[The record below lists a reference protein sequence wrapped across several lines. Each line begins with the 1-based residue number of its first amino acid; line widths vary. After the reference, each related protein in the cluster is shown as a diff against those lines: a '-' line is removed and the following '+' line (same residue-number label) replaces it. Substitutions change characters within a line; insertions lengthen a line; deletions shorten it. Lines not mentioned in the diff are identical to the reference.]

1 MVFRN
6 PALESWILFSLIT
19 KKVTW
24 IDVDYIV
31 DVAPKS
37 LIKQV
42 PSTQE
47 LLELLFHME
56 MNLGLLT
63 HNFKRFRITTEGKLQ
78 FRKNLDPLNEIV
90 KNEKRLNQ
98 IIDETEGDYETKK
111 QYKKLLKKIKDY
123 PKDEFDDEVID
134 FLKNAGKETM
144 FYTIRVLFEFA
155 K

>member
-6 PALESWILFSLIT
+6 PALESWILFALIT

-31 DVAPKS
+31 DNAPKS
-37 LIKQV
+37 LIKQI

-56 MNLGLLT
+56 MNLGQLT

-98 IIDETEGDYETKK
+98 IIDETEGSYETKK

-134 FLKNAGKETM
+134 FLKNASKETI

>member
-37 LIKQV
+37 LIKQI

-56 MNLGLLT
+56 MNLGQLT

-98 IIDETEGDYETKK
+98 IIDETEGSYETKK

-134 FLKNAGKETM
+134 FLKNASKETI

>member
-37 LIKQV
+37 LIKQI

-90 KNEKRLNQ
+90 KNEKRF
-98 IIDETEGDYETKK
+98 YETKK